1 METRLHYNVLE
12 HVGYILVTCEFLTK
26 LSEFQASSEI
36 LLKNIVIIHLYEQFT
51 RSLGRIYLGLDSHKA
66 NLWV

>member
-12 HVGYILVTCEFLTK
+12 HVGYILVTYKFLTK
-26 LSEFQASSEI
+26 LSEFHGSSEI
-36 LLKNIVIIHLYEQFT
+36 LLKNSVIIHLYEQFT
-51 RSLGRIYLGLDSHKA
+51 RSLGRIYLRLDSHKA